1 MPTRRIWSLV
11 SAGSN
16 LAEPSQDSP
25 TTDLRDRLQLALG
38 TAYTL
43 DRELGGG
50 GMSRVFTARE
60 TALGRTVVVKVL
72 PPELAA
78 GVSIERFKREI
89 ALAARLQH
97 PHIVPL
103 LSAGQMDG
111 VPYFLMP
118 FVTGESL
125 RARLARHGELPVSES
140 LRLLREIA
148 SALAYAHQNG
158 VVHRDIKPE
167 NVLLAGGGGP
177 RDSAPGRMATAMV
190 ADFGVAK
197 AVAVAAAD
205 ENPARDG
212 RDAHHRVTS
221 LGVALGTPAYM
232 SPEQAT
238 ADPSTDHRADLYA
251 FGVLAYEILTG
262 QTPFGKRSPAELLA
276 AHVTEAPRPVT
287 DLRPTLPPA
296 LAALVMRCL
305 QKRPSDRPQ
314 SAGEILQSLDEIT
327 TPSAGTAPT
336 TALPPVTTP
345 PSPPLPRRGAG
356 AGRNVAATVIIVA
369 TVALMVGTAGVAIW
383 KGKSPGVAAVPD
395 EREERIAV
403 LPFENLGDSAD
414 AYFADGITDA
424 VRGKLTA
431 LPSLEVIARA
441 SSVQYRATARPP
453 AEIAKELGVRY
464 LLTGTVR
471 WAKGA
476 GGASRV
482 QVSPEL
488 VEVQPDGAAA
498 SRWGQPFDA
507 EMADVFRV
515 QGEIA
520 SKVAEAMRLTL
531 GVADQAR
538 LVEVPTRD
546 PVAYDAF
553 LRAEAMFASGA
564 TSSAELRR
572 IIAGYERALS
582 VDTAFADAWARLAG
596 ARALLYA
603 NGVPN
608 PELAKQARE
617 AADRA
622 LRLAP
627 TRALGHRALAS
638 YYMNVERDPRRALSE
653 VEAARTATPKDAT
666 VLSVLAGVY
675 SAIGRF
681 EDAVRSARAAE
692 RLDPRAMLPLQ
703 QLRTALSALR
713 RYREARQVADREMAL
728 SPNLS
733 SIEDRVIVSLAE
745 GDLAGARRF
754 LDSASQR
761 VSQDELVTYLAN
773 YQDLGWVLDD
783 ARQQRLLS
791 LGPEHFDNDRAVW
804 SIVRAQV
811 YGWRGDSALARVWG
825 DTAAREFG
833 AQVRAN
839 PDDAQRHA
847 FYGLSL
853 AYAGRRAEAIAEG
866 ERGVALLPVERDAV
880 NGPYQVHLL
889 ARIYLLVGERE
900 KALDLLEQLLGRP
913 YYLSP
918 GWLRIDPTFAALR
931 GNPRFEKLAGR

>member
-1 MPTRRIWSLV
+1 
-11 SAGSN
+11 
-16 LAEPSQDSP
+16 
-25 TTDLRDRLQLALG
+25 
-38 TAYTL
+38 
-43 DRELGGG
+43 
-50 GMSRVFTARE
+50 MSRVFTARE
-60 TALGRTVVVKVL
+60 TALGRSVVVKVL

-103 LSAGQMDG
+103 LSAGEMDG
-111 VPYFLMP
+111 VPYFTMP

-167 NVLLAGGGGP
+167 NVLLAGGGP
-177 RDSAPGRMATAMV
+177 RDNAGPGRMATAMV

-197 AVAVAAAD
+197 AVAAAAED
-205 ENPARDG
+205 EEPAHDG
-212 RDAHHRVTS
+212 RDAHHHHVTS

-238 ADPSTDHRADLYA
+238 ADPKTDHRADLYA

-276 AHVTEAPRPVT
+276 AHVTEAPRPIT
-287 DLRPTLPPA
+287 ESRPSLPPP

-305 QKRPSDRPQ
+305 EKRPADRPQ

-327 TPSAGTAPT
+327 TPSAGTTPT
-336 TALPPVTTP
+336 GMLPPATTP
-345 PSPPLPRRGAG
+345 RAAPPTSGRAGGRRPV
-356 AGRNVAATVIIVA
+356 VATGIIVA
-369 TVALMVGTAGVAIW
+369 MVALMLGTAGVAIW
-383 KGKSPGVAAVPD
+383 RSRNAAPAAIAD
-395 EREERIAV
+395 EREQRIAV

-441 SSVQYRATARPP
+441 SSVQYRGTSKPP
-453 AEIAKELGVRY
+453 AAIARELGVRY

-471 WAKGA
+471 WARGA
-476 GGASRV
+476 GRASRV

-488 VEVQPDGAAA
+488 VEVRPEGSAA
-498 SRWGQPFDA
+498 SRWQQPFDA

-520 SKVAEAMRLTL
+520 SRVAEAMRLTL

-572 IIAGYERALS
+572 IIAGYERAVRL
-582 VDTAFADAWARLAG
+582 DTAFADAWARLAG

-603 NGVPN
+603 NGLPN
-608 PELAKQARE
+608 PALGRQARE

-622 LRLAP
+622 LRLGP

-638 YYMNVERDPRRALSE
+638 YYMNVERDPRRALTE
-653 VEAARTATPKDAT
+653 VEAARAATPNDAT
-666 VLSVLAGVY
+666 VLSVLAGIY

-681 EDAVRSARAAE
+681 DDAVKSARAAE
-692 RLDPRAMLPLQ
+692 RLDPRAVFPLQ

-713 RYREARQVADREMAL
+713 RHREAREVADREMAL

-745 GDLAGARRF
+745 GDLTGARRF

-761 VSQDELVTYLAN
+761 VSQDELVTYLAI

-791 LGPEHFDNDRAVW
+791 LGPEHFDNDRAIW

-811 YGWRGDSALARVWG
+811 FGWRGDSALARVWG

-833 AQVRAN
+833 VQVHAN

-847 FYGLSL
+847 FFGLSL

-889 ARIYLLVGERE
+889 ARIYLLGGERE
-900 KALDLLEQLLGRP
+900 KAIDLLEQLLARP
-913 YYLSP
+913 YYLSS
-918 GWLRIDPTFAALR
+918 GWLRIDPTFASLK
-931 GNPRFEKLAGR
+931 GDSRFSRLVSER

>member
-1 MPTRRIWSLV
+1 V
-11 SAGSN
+11 
-16 LAEPSQDSP
+16 
-25 TTDLRDRLQLALG
+25 TTDLRQRLQLALG
-38 TAYTL
+38 SAYSL
-43 DRELGGG
+43 ERELGGG
-50 GMSRVFTARE
+50 GMSRVFAARD
-60 TALGRTVVVKVL
+60 TSLGRTVVVKVL

-103 LSAGQMDG
+103 LSAGEMDG
-111 VPYFLMP
+111 VPFFTMP

-125 RARLARHGELPVSES
+125 RARLGRDGELPVSES

-158 VVHRDIKPE
+158 VVHRDIKPD
-167 NVLLAGGGGP
+167 NVLLAGGF
-177 RDSAPGRMATAMV
+177 RDGVATPGQGRLATAMV

-197 AVAVAAAD
+197 AVAVAAGD
-205 ENPARDG
+205 ERSARGGELASTAAGEHDLP
-212 RDAHHRVTS
+212 HHATS

-238 ADPSTDHRADLYA
+238 ADPNTDHRADLYA

-262 QTPFGKRSPAELLA
+262 QTPYGRRSPAELLA
-276 AHVTEAPRPVT
+276 AHVTEAPRPIT
-287 DLRPTLPPA
+287 DLRPTLPQA

-305 QKRPSDRPQ
+305 SKRPADRPQ
-314 SAGEILQSLDEIT
+314 SAGEILQTLDEIT

-336 TALPPVTTP
+336 TALPAATTP
-345 PSPPLPRRGAG
+345 PATPVAPSRRPRAR
-356 AGRNVAATVIIVA
+356 RNMTATVVILT
-369 TVALMVGTAGVAIW
+369 TVTLMVGTAALAIW
-383 KGKSPGVAAVPD
+383 RKRTTNPPAAAAD
-395 EREERIAV
+395 DRERRIAV

-441 SSVQYRATARPP
+441 SSVQYGATASPP
-453 AEIAKELGVRY
+453 SQIARELGVRY

-471 WAKGA
+471 WAKGT
-476 GGASRV
+476 GRASRV

-488 VEVQPDGAAA
+488 VEIKADGTAA
-498 SRWGQPFDA
+498 SRWQQPFDA
-507 EMADVFRV
+507 EIADVFRV

-520 SKVAEAMRLTL
+520 SRVAEAMRVTL

-546 PVAYDAF
+546 PAAYDAF
-553 LRAEAMFASGA
+553 LRAEALFTSGA
-564 TSSAELRR
+564 TSATELRR
-572 IIAGYERALS
+572 TVAEYERAVSL
-582 VDTAFADAWARLAG
+582 DTAFADAWARLAG

-603 NGVPN
+603 NGVPT
-608 PELAKQARE
+608 PALGRQSRE

-622 LRLAP
+622 LALAP

-638 YYMNVERDPRRALSE
+638 YYMNVERDPQRALTE
-653 VEAARTATPKDAT
+653 VEAARTALPNDAT

-675 SAIGRF
+675 SATGRF
-681 EDAVRSARAAE
+681 EDAVTAARSAQ

-703 QLRTALSALR
+703 QLRGALSALR
-713 RYREARQVADREMAL
+713 RYRDAREVADREMAL
-728 SPNLS
+728 SPNVS
-733 SIEDRVIVSLAE
+733 SIEDRVIVALAV
-745 GDLAGARRF
+745 GDLADARRVI
-754 LDSASQR
+754 DDASKR
-761 VSQDELVTYLAN
+761 VNPDELVTYLAI

-783 ARQQRLLS
+783 AAQRRLLA
-791 LGPEHFDNDRAVW
+791 LGAEHFDYDRAIW

-811 YGWRGDSALARVWG
+811 YGWRGDSAMARVWG
-825 DTAAREFG
+825 DTAAREFN
-833 AQVRAN
+833 AQMRLS
-839 PDDAQRHA
+839 PEDAQRHA

-853 AYAGRRAEAIAEG
+853 AYAGRGAEAIAEG
-866 ERGVALLPVERDAV
+866 QRGVALLPVERDAV
-880 NGPYQVHLL
+880 NGPYQLHLL
-889 ARIYLLVGERE
+889 ARIYLLTGDRD
-900 KALDLLEQLLGRP
+900 KALGLVEQLLARP

-918 GWLRIDPTFAALR
+918 GWLRIDPTFRPLR
-931 GNPRFEKLAGR
+931 GDPRFEKLIAERR

>member
-1 MPTRRIWSLV
+1 M
-11 SAGSN
+11 
-16 LAEPSQDSP
+16 
-25 TTDLRDRLQLALG
+25 ALG

-103 LSAGQMDG
+103 LSAGEMDG
-111 VPYFLMP
+111 VPYFMMP

-125 RARLARHGELPVSES
+125 RARLARHGELPISES

-148 SALAYAHQNG
+148 SALAYAHQSG

-167 NVLLAGGGGP
+167 NVLLAGGGP
-177 RDSAPGRMATAMV
+177 RDNAGSGRLATAMV

-197 AVAVAAAD
+197 AVAAAAGD
-205 ENPARDG
+205 GDGPERDSAG
-212 RDAHHRVTS
+212 DHHHHHFTS

-238 ADPSTDHRADLYA
+238 ADPNTDHRADLYA

-262 QTPFGKRSPAELLA
+262 HTPFGKRSPAELLA
-276 AHVTEAPRPVT
+276 AHVTEPPRPIA
-287 DLRPTLPPA
+287 DARPNLPPA

-305 QKRPSDRPQ
+305 QKRPADRPQ
-314 SAGEILQSLDEIT
+314 SAAEILQSLDEIT
-327 TPSAGTAPT
+327 TPSAGTTPT
-336 TALPPVTTP
+336 GILPPATTP
-345 PSPPLPRRGAG
+345 PAPSPARNRRGG
-356 AGRNVAATVIIVA
+356 RRNVMATVVIVA
-369 TVALMVGTAGVAIW
+369 TAAVMIATAGVAIW
-383 KGKSPGVAAVPD
+383 RSKHTTPRAAVAD
-395 EREERIAV
+395 EREQRIAV

-424 VRGKLTA
+424 VRGKLTT

-441 SSVQYRATARPP
+441 SSVQYRGNSKPP
-453 AEIAKELGVRY
+453 AEIARELGVRY

-476 GGASRV
+476 GRASRV

-488 VEVQPDGAAA
+488 VEVRPEGSAA
-498 SRWGQPFDA
+498 SRWQQPFDA

-520 SKVAEAMRLTL
+520 SRVAEAMRLTL

-538 LVEVPTRD
+538 LVEVPTSD
-546 PVAYDAF
+546 PAAYDAF
-553 LRAEAMFASGA
+553 LRAEATFASGA
-564 TSSAELRR
+564 TSAAELRR
-572 IIAGYERALS
+572 IIAGYERAVGL
-582 VDTAFADAWARLAG
+582 DTAFADAWARLAG

-603 NGVPN
+603 NGVPT
-608 PELAKQARE
+608 PALGRQARE

-638 YYMNVERDPRRALSE
+638 YYMNVERDPRRALTE
-653 VEAARTATPKDAT
+653 AEAARVATPNDAT
-666 VLSVLAGVY
+666 VLSVLSGIY

-681 EDAVRSARAAE
+681 DDAVKSARAAE
-692 RLDPRAMLPLQ
+692 RLDPRAVFPLQ

-713 RYREARQVADREMAL
+713 RNREAREVADREMAL

-761 VSQDELVTYLAN
+761 VNQDELVTYLAI

-783 ARQQRLLS
+783 AREQRLLS
-791 LGPEHFDNDRAVW
+791 LGPEHFDGDRAIW

-825 DTAAREFG
+825 DTASREFG

-866 ERGVALLPVERDAV
+866 ERGVALLPIERDAV

-889 ARIYLLVGERE
+889 ARIHLLAGERE
-900 KALDLLEQLLGRP
+900 KALDLLEHLLARP

-918 GWLRIDPTFAALR
+918 GWLRVDPTFAPLK
-931 GNPRFEKLAGR
+931 GNPRFERLSSAR

>member
-1 MPTRRIWSLV
+1 
-11 SAGSN
+11 
-16 LAEPSQDSP
+16 
-25 TTDLRDRLQLALG
+25 
-38 TAYTL
+38 
-43 DRELGGG
+43 
-50 GMSRVFTARE
+50 MSRVFTARE

-78 GVSIERFKREI
+78 GVSIDRFKREI

-97 PHIVPL
+97 PHVVPL
-103 LSAGQMDG
+103 LSAGEMEG
-111 VPYFLMP
+111 VPFFTMP
-118 FVTGESL
+118 FITGESL

-167 NVLLAGGGGP
+167 NVLLAGGGSG
-177 RDSAPGRMATAMV
+177 DHAAPGRMATAMV

-197 AVAVAAAD
+197 AVAAAAAD
-205 ENPARDG
+205 
-212 RDAHHRVTS
+212 DAGPEPDADEHHHVTS

-238 ADPSTDHRADLYA
+238 ADPNTDHRADLYA

-262 QTPFGKRSPAELLA
+262 QTPFGKRSPSELLA

-287 DLRPTLPPA
+287 DVRPNLPPA

-305 QKRPSDRPQ
+305 QKRPADRPQ
-314 SAGEILQSLDEIT
+314 TAGEILQSLDEIT

-336 TALPPVTTP
+336 TALPATTTP
-345 PSPPLPRRGAG
+345 QSPPRPARGRRNIA
-356 AGRNVAATVIIVA
+356 AIAVVAATVVLLLG
-369 TVALMVGTAGVAIW
+369 TVGLAIW
-383 KGKSPGVAAVPD
+383 RSRNPASAAVVD
-395 EREERIAV
+395 EREQRIAV

-441 SSVQYRATARPP
+441 SSVQYRGTSKPP
-453 AEIAKELGVRY
+453 AEIARELGVRY

-471 WAKGA
+471 WANGT
-476 GGASRV
+476 GRASRV

-498 SRWGQPFDA
+498 SRWQQPFDA

-520 SKVAEAMRLTL
+520 SRVAEAMRLTL
-531 GVADQAR
+531 GVADRAR
-538 LVEVPTRD
+538 LVEVPTSD
-546 PVAYDAF
+546 PAAYDAF

-572 IIAGYERALS
+572 IIAGYERAVAL
-582 VDTAFADAWARLAG
+582 DTAFTDAWARLAG

-603 NGVPN
+603 NGVPT
-608 PELAKQARE
+608 PELGKQARE

-638 YYMNVERDPRRALSE
+638 YYMNVERDPRRALTE
-653 VEAARTATPKDAT
+653 VEAARAATPNDAT
-666 VLSVLAGVY
+666 ILSVLAGIY

-681 EDAVRSARAAE
+681 DDAVTHARAAE
-692 RLDPRAMLPLQ
+692 RLDPRAVFPLQ

-713 RYREARQVADREMAL
+713 RHREAREVADREMAL

-733 SIEDRVIVSLAE
+733 SIEDRVMVSLAE

-754 LDSASQR
+754 LDSVSQR
-761 VSQDELVTYLAN
+761 VSQDELVTYLAI

-783 ARQQRLLS
+783 GAQQRLLS
-791 LGPEHFDNDRAVW
+791 LGPEHFDNDRATW

-833 AQVRAN
+833 DQVRAN

-853 AYAGRRAEAIAEG
+853 AYAGRRAEAVAEG

-889 ARIYLLVGERE
+889 ARIHLLVGERE
-900 KALDLLEQLLGRP
+900 KALSLLEQLLARP
-913 YYLSP
+913 YYVSP
-918 GWLRIDPTFAALR
+918 GWLRIDPTFVSLKDDS
-931 GNPRFEKLAGR
+931 RFAKLIE

>member
-1 MPTRRIWSLV
+1 
-11 SAGSN
+11 
-16 LAEPSQDSP
+16 
-25 TTDLRDRLQLALG
+25 
-38 TAYTL
+38 
-43 DRELGGG
+43 
-50 GMSRVFTARE
+50 MSRVFTAHE

-78 GVSIERFKREI
+78 GVSTERFKREI

-103 LSAGQMDG
+103 LSAGEMDG
-111 VPYFLMP
+111 VPYFTMP

-125 RARLARHGELPVSES
+125 RARLARSGELPISES

-167 NVLLAGGGGP
+167 NVLLAGGG
-177 RDSAPGRMATAMV
+177 PGDNAGSGRLATAMV

-197 AVAVAAAD
+197 AVAAAAGD
-205 ENPARDG
+205 GDRPERDSARDL
-212 RDAHHRVTS
+212 HHHVTS

-238 ADPSTDHRADLYA
+238 ADPNTDHRADLYA

-262 QTPFGKRSPAELLA
+262 HTPFGKRSPAELLA
-276 AHVTEAPRPVT
+276 AHVTEPPRPIA
-287 DLRPTLPPA
+287 DARPNLPPA

-305 QKRPSDRPQ
+305 EKRPADRPQ

-327 TPSAGTAPT
+327 TPSAGTTPT
-336 TALPPVTTP
+336 GMLPPARTP
-345 PSPPLPRRGAG
+345 PAPPPASGRA
-356 AGRNVAATVIIVA
+356 AGRRNALATLVIVA
-369 TVALMVGTAGVAIW
+369 TAVLMLGTVGVAIW
-383 KGKSPGVAAVPD
+383 RSKQATSRTTVAD
-395 EREERIAV
+395 EREQRIAV

-441 SSVQYRATARPP
+441 SSVQYRATSKSP
-453 AEIAKELGVRY
+453 AEIARELGVRY

-476 GGASRV
+476 GRASRV

-488 VEVQPDGAAA
+488 VEVQPDGSAA
-498 SRWGQPFDA
+498 SRWQQPFDA

-520 SKVAEAMRLTL
+520 SRVAEAMRLTL

-546 PVAYDAF
+546 PAAYDAF

-564 TSSAELRR
+564 TSSAELRL
-572 IIAGYERALS
+572 IIAGYERAVGL
-582 VDTAFADAWARLAG
+582 DTAFADAWARLAG

-603 NGVPN
+603 NGVPT
-608 PELAKQARE
+608 PALGRQARD

-638 YYMNVERDPRRALSE
+638 YYMNVERDPRRALT
-653 VEAARTATPKDAT
+653 EAETARAATPNDAT
-666 VLSVLAGVY
+666 VLSVLAGIY

-681 EDAVRSARAAE
+681 DDAVKSGRAAAG
-692 RLDPRAMLPLQ
+692 LDPRAVFPLQ

-713 RYREARQVADREMAL
+713 HYREAREVADREMAL

-745 GDLAGARRF
+745 GDLVGARQF

-761 VSQDELVTYLAN
+761 VNQDELVTYLAI

-791 LGPEHFDNDRAVW
+791 LGPEHFDGDRAIW
-804 SIVRAQV
+804 SIVRAQM

-825 DTAAREFG
+825 DTAAREFS

-880 NGPYQVHLL
+880 NGPYQTHLL
-889 ARIYLLVGERE
+889 ARIYLLTGEHE
-900 KALDLLEQLLGRP
+900 KALSLLEHLLARP

-918 GWLRIDPTFAALR
+918 GWLRIDPTFASLK
-931 GNPRFEKLAGR
+931 GDSRFSRLVSERQ

>member
-1 MPTRRIWSLV
+1 M
-11 SAGSN
+11 
-16 LAEPSQDSP
+16 
-25 TTDLRDRLQLALG
+25 
-38 TAYTL
+38 
-43 DRELGGG
+43 
-50 GMSRVFTARE
+50 
-60 TALGRTVVVKVL
+60 
-72 PPELAA
+72 
-78 GVSIERFKREI
+78 
-89 ALAARLQH
+89 
-97 PHIVPL
+97 
-103 LSAGQMDG
+103 
-111 VPYFLMP
+111 
-118 FVTGESL
+118 TGESL

-167 NVLLAGGGGP
+167 NVLLAGGGSG
-177 RDSAPGRMATAMV
+177 DHAGPGRMATAMV
-190 ADFGVAK
+190 VDFGVAK
-197 AVAVAAAD
+197 AIAVAAAD
-205 ENPARDG
+205 DG
-212 RDAHHRVTS
+212 GSDRPGHDQHHVTS

-238 ADPSTDHRADLYA
+238 ADPQTDHRADLYA

-262 QTPFGKRSPAELLA
+262 QTPFGKRSPSELLA
-276 AHVTEAPRPVT
+276 AHVTEAPRPIT
-287 DLRPTLPPA
+287 DLRPTLPTA

-305 QKRPSDRPQ
+305 QKRPADRPQ

-336 TALPPVTTP
+336 TALPATTTP
-345 PSPPLPRRGAG
+345 QAPPPPNLPAG
-356 AGRNVAATVIIVA
+356 ARRNLTATVVVIA
-369 TVALMVGTAGVAIW
+369 TIALVLGTAGVAIW
-383 KGKSPGVAAVPD
+383 RSKSPTSAAAVSD
-395 EREERIAV
+395 ERAQRIAV

-431 LPSLEVIARA
+431 LRSLEVIARA
-441 SSVQYRATARPP
+441 SSVQYRAASKPP
-453 AEIAKELGVRY
+453 AEIARELGVRY

-471 WAKGA
+471 WAKGT
-476 GGASRV
+476 GRASRV

-488 VEVQPDGAAA
+488 VEVQQDGAAA
-498 SRWGQPFDA
+498 SRWQQPFDA

-520 SKVAEAMRLTL
+520 SRVAEAMRLTL

-538 LVEVPTRD
+538 LVEVPTSD
-546 PVAYDAF
+546 PVAYDAY
-553 LRAEAMFASGA
+553 LRAEAMFTSGA
-564 TSSAELRR
+564 TSSAEMRR
-572 IIAGYERALS
+572 IIAEYERA
-582 VDTAFADAWARLAG
+582 VGRDTAFADAWARLAG

-603 NGVPN
+603 NGVPA
-608 PELAKQARE
+608 PELARQARE

-638 YYMNVERDPRRALSE
+638 YYMNVERDPRRALAE
-653 VEAARTATPKDAT
+653 VEAARTATPNDAT

-681 EDAVRSARAAE
+681 EEAVKSARAAE

-713 RYREARQVADREMAL
+713 RYREAREVAEREMAL

-733 SIEDRVIVSLAE
+733 SIEDRVIVALAE

-754 LDSASQR
+754 LDSVSHR
-761 VSQDELVTYLAN
+761 VSQDELVTYLAI
-773 YQDLGWVLDD
+773 YQDLAWALDD

-791 LGPEHFDNDRAVW
+791 LGPEHFDNDRATW

-833 AQVRAN
+833 DQVRAN
-839 PDDAQRHA
+839 QDDAQRHA

-853 AYAGRRAEAIAEG
+853 AYAGRLADAIAEG

-889 ARIYLLVGERE
+889 TRIYLLAGERE
-900 KALDLLEQLLGRP
+900 KALDLLEQLLARP

-918 GWLRIDPTFAALR
+918 GWLRVDPTFAPLK
-931 GNPRFEKLAGR
+931 GNPRFERLSSAR

>member
-1 MPTRRIWSLV
+1 
-11 SAGSN
+11 
-16 LAEPSQDSP
+16 
-25 TTDLRDRLQLALG
+25 
-38 TAYTL
+38 
-43 DRELGGG
+43 
-50 GMSRVFTARE
+50 MSRVFTAQE

-103 LSAGQMDG
+103 LSAGEMDG
-111 VPYFLMP
+111 VPYFMMP

-125 RARLARHGELPVSES
+125 RARLTRHGELPVSES

-167 NVLLAGGGGP
+167 NVLLAGGGP
-177 RDSAPGRMATAMV
+177 RDSAGPGRMATAMV

-197 AVAVAAAD
+197 AVAAAAD
-205 ENPARDG
+205 GGDRPERNIAHALSAGDG
-212 RDAHHRVTS
+212 REPHHHVTS

-232 SPEQAT
+232 SPEQTT
-238 ADPSTDHRADLYA
+238 ADPKTDHRADLYA

-262 QTPFGKRSPAELLA
+262 HTPFGKRSPAELLA
-276 AHVTEAPRPVT
+276 AHVTEPPRPIA
-287 DLRPTLPPA
+287 DARPNLPPA

-305 QKRPSDRPQ
+305 QKRPADRPQ

-327 TPSAGTAPT
+327 TPSAGTTPT
-336 TALPPVTTP
+336 GMLPPATTP
-345 PSPPLPRRGAG
+345 PAPPPPSRRASGR
-356 AGRNVAATVIIVA
+356 RNVIATAIILV
-369 TVALMVGTAGVAIW
+369 TVALMLGTVGVAIW
-383 KGKSPGVAAVPD
+383 RSKRPTPRTAVAD
-395 EREERIAV
+395 EREQRIAV

-441 SSVQYRATARPP
+441 SSVQYHATSKPP
-453 AEIAKELGVRY
+453 VEIARELGVRY

-476 GGASRV
+476 GRASRV

-488 VEVQPDGAAA
+488 VEVQPNGSAA
-498 SRWGQPFDA
+498 SRWQQPFDA
-507 EMADVFRV
+507 EMADVFHV

-520 SKVAEAMRLTL
+520 SRVAEAMRLTL

-546 PVAYDAF
+546 PGAYDAF

-572 IIAGYERALS
+572 IIAGYERAVSL
-582 VDTAFADAWARLAG
+582 DTAFADAWARLAG

-603 NGVPN
+603 NGVPT
-608 PELAKQARE
+608 PALRRQARE

-622 LRLAP
+622 LQLAP

-638 YYMNVERDPRRALSE
+638 YYMNVERDPRRALTE
-653 VEAARTATPKDAT
+653 VEAARAATPNDAT
-666 VLSVLAGVY
+666 VLSVLAGIY

-681 EDAVRSARAAE
+681 DDAVKSARAAE
-692 RLDPRAMLPLQ
+692 RLDPRAVFPLQ

-713 RYREARQVADREMAL
+713 RYREAREVADREMAL

-733 SIEDRVIVSLAE
+733 SIEDRVMVSLAE

-761 VSQDELVTYLAN
+761 VSQDELVTYLAI

-791 LGPEHFDNDRAVW
+791 LGPEQFDGDRAIW

-825 DTAAREFG
+825 DTAGREFG

-853 AYAGRRAEAIAEG
+853 AYAGRRAEAITEG

-889 ARIYLLVGERE
+889 ARIYLLTGERE
-900 KALDLLEQLLGRP
+900 KALSLLEQLLARP

-918 GWLRIDPTFAALR
+918 GWLRIDPTFASLK
-931 GNPRFEKLAGR
+931 GDSRFSRLVSER